1 VRNWQKD
8 IEDAKYNQTEK
19 YEFIKERTKRLEEDA
34 KRKEKMMS
42 VANVGTMKDRDQIN
56 DMIFES
62 IKAKLN
68 VLEEFNT

>member
-1 VRNWQKD
+1 
-8 IEDAKYNQTEK
+8 
-19 YEFIKERTKRLEEDA
+19 LEEEA

-42 VANVGTMKDRDQIN
+42 VGNDGTMQDRDQIN